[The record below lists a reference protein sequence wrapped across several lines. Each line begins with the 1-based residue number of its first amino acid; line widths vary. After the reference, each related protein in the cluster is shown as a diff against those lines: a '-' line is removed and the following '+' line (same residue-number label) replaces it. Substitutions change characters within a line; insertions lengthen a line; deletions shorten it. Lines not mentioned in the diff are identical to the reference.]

1 MCRIAPLVFILC
13 LVLASP
19 ATAARNN
26 SYSIDAGSL
35 GSVVLG
41 HSIELM
47 MSDGTYVQGKVIR
60 ATREDITLKVKRVEP
75 KGHFQGGEV
84 TIGTSAISV
93 VYMSKSGPAAVPIAL
108 GVLGGF
114 AGGSAAAFAS
124 ESMSSAAAA
133 VTATLVGVVGGA
145 TGGALLGREAAK
157 GRVTIN
163 VAPSSEAPGRPGAGQ

>member
-1 MCRIAPLVFILC
+1 MCRIAPLVFVLC
-13 LVLASP
+13 LALASP
-19 ATAARNN
+19 AAAARNN

-41 HSIELM
+41 HSIRLM
-47 MSDGTYVQGKVIR
+47 MSDGTYVEGKVIR

-93 VYMSKSGPAAVPIAL
+93 VYMSRSGPAAVPIAL

-133 VTATLVGVVGGA
+133 VTTTLVGVIGGA

-157 GRVTIN
+157 GTVTIN
-163 VAPSSEAPGRPGAGQ
+163 VTQDPGSPTRPGAGQ